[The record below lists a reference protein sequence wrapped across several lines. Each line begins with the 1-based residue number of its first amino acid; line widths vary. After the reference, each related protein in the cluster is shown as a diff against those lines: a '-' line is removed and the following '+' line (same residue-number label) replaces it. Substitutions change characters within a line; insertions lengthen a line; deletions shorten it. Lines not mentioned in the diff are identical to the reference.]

1 MCYLLDALLKSVRY
15 IKELFLTHQQA
26 ASYLGLLC
34 MYVSD
39 LWDTL
44 LKLGR
49 WNGYVVSAKSA
60 DPDQTP
66 HYVASHRGSHC
77 LYYVPFMGQS
87 ALTGLVSLGSSLI
100 IFSSFL
106 FFRFLVKCSVDPD
119 KDQHF
124 IIADLGPIVLK
135 TLSPEM
141 ILEIQKA
148 WNGYLQ

>member
-1 MCYLLDALLKSVRY
+1 
-15 IKELFLTHQQA
+15 
-26 ASYLGLLC
+26 
-34 MYVSD
+34 
-39 LWDTL
+39 
-44 LKLGR
+44 
-49 WNGYVVSAKSA
+49 
-60 DPDQTP
+60 
-66 HYVASHRGSHC
+66 
-77 LYYVPFMGQS
+77 MGQS